1 MIPAAWL
8 LVRIRRFSRASLF
21 NKSQRACAWSL
32 IFAMGVLRTSRLVL
46 RPFRADDIDRLAK
59 LMANRDFMRFSLGPY
74 TREQTLA
81 FLDKLL
87 AWQNANEPS
96 LFAMIHST

>member
-59 LMANRDFMRFSLGPY
+59 LMANRDFMRFSLGP
-74 TREQTLA
+74 TPVSKRWHFWINFWRGKMQT
-81 FLDKLL
+81 
-87 AWQNANEPS
+87 NHRS
-96 LFAMIHST
+96 SR